1 MDTLEVIRIVAE
13 IILFASLIVLA
24 LFSTVHVVKISNSIK
39 KTETDIME
47 ISNKITGLSYDI
59 SGTIDDVKKI
69 STAANIEISKIR
81 GFTDNAI
88 ETGNEILLHTK
99 NVSENVIY
107 YLRDA
112 LNLISAV
119 KYGVKVFKSKF

>member
-1 MDTLEVIRIVAE
+1 
-13 IILFASLIVLA
+13 
-24 LFSTVHVVKISNSIK
+24 
-39 KTETDIME
+39 ME